1 MIMTITATQV
11 LAMPLPPELEL
22 WKVKLNTFN
31 RISWKFVISGT
42 LYQKELN
49 YKLVLTSVKPSLS
62 VTIFIHTR
70 ITILVRVLLWHHH
83 SRQHGLVGHGVVH
96 DRVVTIR
103 GVHSGREGR
112 DRGHVGD
119 LGHWVHCHHWCHHGR
134 AGSGLNNCIITISI
148 SL

>member
-1 MIMTITATQV
+1 MEGETEYLQQDKLEDREVCHLRNIVIEGT
-11 LAMPLPPELEL
+11 ELQ
-22 WKVKLNTFN
+22 TCFDFN
-31 RISWKFVISGT
+31 
-42 LYQKELN
+42 
-49 YKLVLTSVKPSLS
+49 KPSLS

-83 SRQHGLVGHGVVH
+83 SRQHGLVGHGLVH

-103 GVHSGREGR
+103 GVHSGREDR
-112 DRGHVGD
+112 DRGHVGN

-134 AGSGLNNCIITISI
+134 GGRRLNNCVIPISI